1 MFINK
6 MPDTPEVINC
16 PKHGSFEAKYMR
28 LPMSHK
34 IMESRECSKCII
46 ERDDRKSVEEKQKV
60 IDESQRLATQR
71 RVKAGISKRNI
82 NKTFDDYICNTQAQQ
97 HAKTI
102 AENFVKNFPGDQ
114 NILMLG
120 SVGTGK
126 TLLASV
132 IIEALLPDYRC
143 LLVKVMDIVRAI
155 KGTWRRD
162 SEQSESDLIDILINK
177 DLLVIDE
184 VGTQFGSDTE
194 KLFIFDIIDGRY
206 QAMKPTILISNLD
219 IDGVKNVIGDR
230 CVDRLREGGGKMIA
244 FDWDSQRK

>member
-1 MFINK
+1 MFIKK
-6 MPDTPEVINC
+6 MPDTPEIINC
-16 PKHGSFEAKYMR
+16 HKHGSFNVKYMK
-28 LPMSHK
+28 LFGGK
-34 IMESRECSKCII
+34 IMETRECSDCII
-46 ERDDRKSVEEKQKV
+46 ERDEQSA
-60 IDESQRLATQR
+60 IDERRKRDEQSQTLETKKRL
-71 RVKAGISKRNI
+71 KAGISQRNI
-82 NKTFDDYICNTQAQQ
+82 NKTFDDYICNTREEQ
-97 HAKTI
+97 HVKTI

-126 TLLASV
+126 TLLSSV
-132 IIEALLPDYRC
+132 IIEALLPDYQC
-143 LLVKVMDIVRAI
+143 LIIKVMDIVRAI
-155 KGTWRRD
+155 KGTWGGK
-162 SEQSESDLIDILINK
+162 SERSESDLIDILINK

-219 IDGVKNVIGDR
+219 VDGVKKVIGDR

-244 FDWDSQRK
+244 FDWESKRK

>member
-6 MPDTPEVINC
+6 MPDTPEIINC
-16 PKHGSFEAKYMR
+16 PKHGSFEVKYMK
-28 LPMSHK
+28 LFGGK
-34 IMESRECSKCII
+34 IMDTRECSDCII
-46 ERDDRKSVEEKQKV
+46 ERDDRKAIEEKQKA
-60 IDESQRLATQR
+60 IDESQRLATQK
-71 RVKAGISKRNI
+71 RVTAGISKRNI
-82 NKTFDDYICNTQAQQ
+82 NKTFDDYLCGTQAQQ

-120 SVGTGK
+120 GVGTGK

-132 IIEALLPDYRC
+132 IIEALLPDYHC
-143 LLVKVMDIVRAI
+143 LIVKVMGIVRAI
-155 KGTWRRD
+155 KGTWRKD
-162 SEQSESDLIDILINK
+162 SDRSESDLIEVLINQ

-194 KLFIFDIIDGRY
+194 RLFIFDIIDGRY

-219 IDGVKNVIGDR
+219 IDGVKAVIGDR
-230 CVDRLREGGGKMIA
+230 CIDRLREGGGKMIA